1 MKNICPLRMQASQID
16 GYYIFFFVLPLFVL
30 FLLAF
35 FTLGEEHAIPLF
47 IAYAILFMTLSWL
60 YYALQES
67 SPKQATFGKRKVGFI
82 VVDTAGRRISFAR
95 ASLRFW
101 LAFLSGL
108 SLGLL
113 FLLCTLNRNCICV
126 HDRLSGTRVV
136 LK

>member
-1 MKNICPLRMQASQID
+1 M
-16 GYYIFFFVLPLFVL
+16 
-30 FLLAF
+30 
-35 FTLGEEHAIPLF
+35 
-47 IAYAILFMTLSWL
+47 
-60 YYALQES
+60 QES
-67 SPKQATFGKRKVGFI
+67 SPKQATFGKRKLGFI

-101 LAFLSGL
+101 LFILSGL

-113 FLLCTLNRNCICV
+113 ALLCTLNRDCICV